1 MQDKKIHNKD
11 EHTPQTGLKLT
22 EAREGTGGAPAP
34 PQVPPNAAESHED
47 GSRRVA
53 APATSPAQN
62 TSSGSSQDQTSHASS
77 PSGRGATDS
86 SDNNDPEKP
95 P

>member
-34 PQVPPNAAESHED
+34 P
-47 GSRRVA
+47 
-53 APATSPAQN
+53 
-62 TSSGSSQDQTSHASS
+62 
-77 PSGRGATDS
+77 
-86 SDNNDPEKP
+86 
-95 P
+95 